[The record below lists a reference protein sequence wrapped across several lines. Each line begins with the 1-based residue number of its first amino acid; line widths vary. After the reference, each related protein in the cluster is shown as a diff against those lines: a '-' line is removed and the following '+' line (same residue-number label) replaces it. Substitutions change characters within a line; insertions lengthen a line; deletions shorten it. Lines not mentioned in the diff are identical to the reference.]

1 MLSLV
6 HHSVNAAQ
14 FIKNINKYW
23 GFTSQTSPSL
33 LKKKW
38 GKKIQFTFC
47 GILQMNLALIFL
59 QQQDLELLS
68 LLRSRVETS
77 LCFP

>member
-33 LKKKW
+33 LKKW
-38 GKKIQFTFC
+38 GKNSVH
-47 GILQMNLALIFL
+47 ILWDSADEPGS
-59 QQQDLELLS
+59 DLSPAAGPGAS
-68 LLRSRVETS
+68 LPASEQS
-77 LCFP
+77 

>member
-14 FIKNINKYW
+14 FIENINKYW

-33 LKKKW
+33 LKKN
-38 GKKIQFTFC
+38 GGKIQFTFC
-47 GILQMNLALIFL
+47 GILQMNLGPIFL
-59 QQQDLELLS
+59 QQQDLELQ
-68 LLRSRVETS
+68 SRVETS

>member
-33 LKKKW
+33 LKKKM
-38 GKKIQFTFC
+38 GEKNSVH
-47 GILQMNLALIFL
+47 ILWDSADEPGS
-59 QQQDLELLS
+59 DLSPAAGPGAS
-68 LLRSRVETS
+68 LPASEQS
-77 LCFP
+77 